1 MTTQKRDY
9 YEVLGV
15 SKGASDEEIK
25 KAFRKLAL
33 EFHPDRNKAEGAVE
47 KFKEVNEAY
56 QVLTDSEKRANY
68 DRFGHAG
75 VGQNGAQGFDGFDN
89 FGGFGD
95 ILEAFFGGGTGTR
108 SRSRASNARRGSDL
122 QASLN
127 LEFEEAV
134 FGSERELEIRRTEV
148 CSKCRGD
155 RSEPGSQA
163 VACPN
168 CGGSGEIRRGSQSI
182 FGQFVQVSACNKC
195 QGEGKVISDPC
206 KQCKGRGTEN
216 RRRKLAVSV
225 PAGIESGTQIRLNGE
240 GEPGSGGGPSGNFY
254 VSVRVKPHKLF
265 RRDGYDIVHPQVINV
280 ADAALGTTL
289 KVPTLD
295 GEADVEVPA
304 GTQTGDVIRLKGDGV
319 PHLGREN
326 QRGDHLITM
335 VVQTPRRLDE
345 NPRRLLQELSESLG
359 ESESDEDDDK
369 GWFDKFKD
377 SLGGTE

>member
-15 SKGASDEEIK
+15 SKGASEEQIK

-56 QVLTDSEKRANY
+56 QVLTDSEKRSNY

-95 ILEAFFGGGTGTR
+95 IFDTFFGGGSGTQ

-122 QASLN
+122 QYSVN
-127 LEFEEAV
+127 VEFEEAA
-134 FGSERELEIRRTEV
+134 FGAEREQEVRRTEV
-148 CSKCRGD
+148 CRKCQGD

-163 VACPN
+163 IACPN

-195 QGEGKVISDPC
+195 LGEGKVISDPC
-206 KQCKGRGTEN
+206 LQCKGRGTEV
-216 RRRKLAVSV
+216 RRRKLAVSI
-225 PAGIESGTQIRLNGE
+225 PAGIESGTQIRLTGE
-240 GEPGSGGGPSGNFY
+240 GEPGMNGGPPGDLY

-280 ADAALGTTL
+280 AAAALGTTL

-295 GEADVEVPA
+295 GEADVEVPP
-304 GTQTGDVIRLKGDGV
+304 GTQTGDVIRLRGDGV
-319 PHLGREN
+319 PYLGREN

-345 NPRRLLQELSESLG
+345 NQRRLLQELSESLG
-359 ESESDEDDDK
+359 DSGSVDDDDK

-377 SLGGTE
+377 SIGGTE

>member
-9 YEVLGV
+9 YEVLGI
-15 SKGASDEEIK
+15 SKGASEEQIK

-56 QVLTDSEKRANY
+56 QVLTDSEKRSNY

-95 ILEAFFGGGTGTR
+95 IFEAFFGGGSGTQ
-108 SRSRASNARRGSDL
+108 SRSRPSSARRGSDL
-122 QASLN
+122 QYSVN
-127 LEFEEAV
+127 VEFEEAA
-134 FGSERELEIRRTEV
+134 FGAEREQEVRRTEV
-148 CSKCRGD
+148 CRKCQGD

-195 QGEGKVISDPC
+195 QGEGKVVSDPC
-206 KQCKGRGTEN
+206 LQCKGRGTEV
-216 RRRKLAVSV
+216 RKRKLAVSI
-225 PAGIESGTQIRLNGE
+225 PAGIESGTQIRLTGE
-240 GEPGSGGGPSGNFY
+240 GEPGMNGGPPGDLY

-280 ADAALGTTL
+280 AAAALGTTL

-295 GEADVEVPA
+295 GEADVEVPP

-319 PHLGREN
+319 PYLGREN

-335 VVQTPRRLDE
+335 VVQTPRRLDA
-345 NPRRLLQELSESLG
+345 NQRRLLQELSESLG
-359 ESESDEDDDK
+359 DSGTVDEDDK

-377 SLGGTE
+377 SIGGTE

>member
-15 SKGASDEEIK
+15 SKGASDEAIK

-75 VGQNGAQGFDGFDN
+75 VGQNGTQGFDGFDN

-95 ILEAFFGGGTGTR
+95 IFEAFFGGGTGTR
-108 SRSRASNARRGSDL
+108 SRSRANSARRGADL
-122 QASLN
+122 QSSLI

-134 FGSERELEIRRTEV
+134 FGSERELEVRRTEV

-155 RSEPGSQA
+155 RSEPGSQV

-182 FGQFVQVSACNKC
+182 FGQFIQVSACNKC

-206 KQCKGRGTEN
+206 TQCKGRGTEN
-216 RRRKLAVSV
+216 RRRKLAVSI

-240 GEPGSGGGPSGNFY
+240 GEPGSNGGPSGNFY

-304 GTQTGDVIRLKGDGV
+304 GTQTGDIIRLKGDGI

-326 QRGDHLITM
+326 LRGDHLITM
-335 VVQTPRRLDE
+335 VVQTPRRLDDHQ
-345 NPRRLLQELSESLG
+345 RRLLQELSESLG
-359 ESESDEDDDK
+359 GSASEEGDDK

>member
-95 ILEAFFGGGTGTR
+95 IFEAFFGGGTGTR

-345 NPRRLLQELSESLG
+345 NQRRLLQELSESLG

>member
-15 SKGASDEEIK
+15 SKGASEEQIK

-33 EFHPDRNKAEGAVE
+33 EFHPDRNKTEGAVE

-56 QVLTDSEKRANY
+56 QVLTDSEKRSNY

-95 ILEAFFGGGTGTR
+95 IFDTFFGGGSGTQ

-122 QASLN
+122 QYSVN
-127 LEFEEAV
+127 VEFEEAA
-134 FGSERELEIRRTEV
+134 FGAEREQEVRRTEV
-148 CSKCRGD
+148 CRKCQGD

-195 QGEGKVISDPC
+195 LGEGKVVSAPC
-206 KQCKGRGTEN
+206 LQCKGRGTEV
-216 RRRKLAVSV
+216 RRRKLAVSI
-225 PAGIESGTQIRLNGE
+225 PAGIESGTQIRLTGE
-240 GEPGSGGGPSGNFY
+240 GEPGMNGGPPGDLY

-280 ADAALGTTL
+280 AAAALGTTL

-295 GEADVEVPA
+295 GEADVEVPP
-304 GTQTGDVIRLKGDGV
+304 GTQTGDVIRLRGDGV
-319 PHLGREN
+319 PYLGREN

-345 NPRRLLQELSESLG
+345 NQRRLLQELSESLG
-359 ESESDEDDDK
+359 DSVSVDDDDK

-377 SLGGTE
+377 SIGGTE

>member
-15 SKGASDEEIK
+15 SKGASEEQIK

-56 QVLTDSEKRANY
+56 QVLTDSEKRSNY

-95 ILEAFFGGGTGTR
+95 IFDTFFGGGSGTQ

-122 QASLN
+122 QYSVN
-127 LEFEEAV
+127 VEFEQAA
-134 FGSERELEIRRTEV
+134 FGAEREQEVRRTEV
-148 CSKCRGD
+148 CRKCQGD

-163 VACPN
+163 IACPN

-195 QGEGKVISDPC
+195 LGEGKVISDPC
-206 KQCKGRGTEN
+206 LQCKGRGTEV
-216 RRRKLAVSV
+216 RRRKLAVSI
-225 PAGIESGTQIRLNGE
+225 PAGIESGTQIRLTGE
-240 GEPGSGGGPSGNFY
+240 GEPGMNGGPPGDLY

-280 ADAALGTTL
+280 AAAALGTTL

-295 GEADVEVPA
+295 GEADVEVPP
-304 GTQTGDVIRLKGDGV
+304 GTQTGDVIRLRGDGV
-319 PHLGREN
+319 PYLGREN

-345 NPRRLLQELSESLG
+345 NQRRLLQELSESLG
-359 ESESDEDDDK
+359 DSGSVDDDDK

-377 SLGGTE
+377 SIGGTE

>member
-15 SKGASDEEIK
+15 SKGASVEEIK

-33 EFHPDRNKAEGAVE
+33 EFHPDRNKADGAVE

-95 ILEAFFGGGTGTR
+95 IFEAFFGGGTDTR
-108 SRSRASNARRGSDL
+108 SRSRPNNARRGADL

-134 FGSERELEIRRTEV
+134 FGSERELEVRRTEV

-195 QGEGKVISDPC
+195 QGEGKVVSDPC
-206 KQCKGRGTEN
+206 TQCKGRGTEN

-240 GEPGSGGGPSGNFY
+240 GEPGANGGPSGNFY

-304 GTQTGDVIRLKGDGV
+304 GTQTGDIIRLKGDGV
-319 PHLGREN
+319 PHLGRETL
-326 QRGDHLITM
+326 RGDHLITM

-345 NPRRLLQELSESLG
+345 HQRRLLQELSESLG
-359 ESESDEDDDK
+359 ENSSEEGDDK
-369 GWFDKFKD
+369 GWFDKFKN

>member
-15 SKGASDEEIK
+15 PKGASEEQIK

-56 QVLTDSEKRANY
+56 QVLTDSEKRSNY

-95 ILEAFFGGGTGTR
+95 IFEAFFGGGSGTQ

-122 QASLN
+122 QYSVN
-127 LEFEEAV
+127 VEFEEAA
-134 FGSERELEIRRTEV
+134 FGAECQQEVRRTEV
-148 CSKCRGD
+148 CRKCQGD
-155 RSEPGSQA
+155 RTEPGSQA

-195 QGEGKVISDPC
+195 QGEGKVVRDPC
-206 KQCKGRGTEN
+206 MQCKGRGTEV
-216 RRRKLAVSV
+216 RRRKLAVSI
-225 PAGIESGTQIRLNGE
+225 PAGIESGTQIRLTGE
-240 GEPGSGGGPSGNFY
+240 GEPGTSGGPPGDLY

-280 ADAALGTTL
+280 AAAALGTTL

-295 GEADVEVPA
+295 GEADVEVPP

-319 PHLGREN
+319 PYLGREN

-345 NPRRLLQELSESLG
+345 NQRRLLQELSDSLG
-359 ESESDEDDDK
+359 GSASVDGDDK

-377 SLGGTE
+377 SIGGTE

>member
-95 ILEAFFGGGTGTR
+95 IFEAFFGGGTGAR
-108 SRSRASNARRGSDL
+108 SQSRASNARRGADL

-127 LEFEEAV
+127 MEFEEAV
-134 FGSERELEIRRTEV
+134 FGTERELEVRRTEV

-195 QGEGKVISDPC
+195 QGEGKVISHPC
-206 KQCKGRGTEN
+206 TQCKGRGTES

-240 GEPGSGGGPSGNFY
+240 GEPGSNGGPSGNFY
-254 VSVRVKPHKLF
+254 VSIRVKPHKLF
-265 RRDGYDIVHPQVINV
+265 RRDSYDIVHPQVINV

-295 GEADVEVPA
+295 GEADVEIPP
-304 GTQTGDVIRLKGDGV
+304 GTQTGDIIRLKGDGV

-326 QRGDHLITM
+326 LRGDHLITM

-345 NPRRLLQELSESLG
+345 HQRRLLQELSESLG
-359 ESESDEDDDK
+359 ESESDEEDDK

>member
-15 SKGASDEEIK
+15 SKGASEEQIK

-33 EFHPDRNKAEGAVE
+33 EFHPDRNKTEGAVE

-56 QVLTDSEKRANY
+56 QVLTDSEKRSNY

-95 ILEAFFGGGTGTR
+95 IFDTFFGGGSGTQ

-122 QASLN
+122 QYSVN
-127 LEFEEAV
+127 VEFEEAA
-134 FGSERELEIRRTEV
+134 FGAEREQEVRRTEV
-148 CSKCRGD
+148 CRKCQGD

-195 QGEGKVISDPC
+195 LGEGKVVSAPC
-206 KQCKGRGTEN
+206 LQCKGRGTEV
-216 RRRKLAVSV
+216 RRRKLAVSI
-225 PAGIESGTQIRLNGE
+225 PAGIESGTQIRLTGE
-240 GEPGSGGGPSGNFY
+240 GEPGMNGGPPGDLY

-280 ADAALGTTL
+280 AAAALGTTL

-295 GEADVEVPA
+295 GEADVEVPP
-304 GTQTGDVIRLKGDGV
+304 GTQTGDVIRLRGDGV
-319 PHLGREN
+319 PYLGREN
-326 QRGDHLITM
+326 QRGDQLITM

-345 NPRRLLQELSESLG
+345 NQRRLLQELSESLG
-359 ESESDEDDDK
+359 DSVSVDDDDK

-377 SLGGTE
+377 SIGGTE

>member
-9 YEVLGV
+9 YEVLGI
-15 SKGASDEEIK
+15 SKGASDEQIK

-33 EFHPDRNKAEGAVE
+33 EFHPDRNKADGAVE

-56 QVLTDSEKRANY
+56 QVLTDSEKRSDY

-95 ILEAFFGGGTGTR
+95 IFEAFFGGGSGTQ
-108 SRSRASNARRGSDL
+108 SQSRASSARRGSDL
-122 QASLN
+122 QYSVN
-127 LEFEEAV
+127 VEFEEAA
-134 FGSERELEIRRTEV
+134 FGAEREQEVRRTEV

-155 RSEPGSQA
+155 RSEPESQA

-206 KQCKGRGTEN
+206 TQCKGRGTEV
-216 RRRKLAVSV
+216 RRRKLAVSI
-225 PAGIESGTQIRLNGE
+225 PAGIESGTQIRLTGE
-240 GEPGSGGGPSGNFY
+240 GEPGINGGPPGDLY

-265 RRDGYDIVHPQVINV
+265 RRDGYDIVHPQAINV

-295 GEADVEVPA
+295 GEADVEVPP
-304 GTQTGDVIRLKGDGV
+304 GTQTGDIIKLKGDGV
-319 PHLGREN
+319 PYLGREN

-345 NPRRLLQELSESLG
+345 NQRRLLQELSESLG
-359 ESESDEDDDK
+359 ESASMDDDDK

-377 SLGGTE
+377 SIGGPE

>member
-15 SKGASDEEIK
+15 SKGASDEQLK

-47 KFKEVNEAY
+47 KFKEINEAY
-56 QVLTDSEKRANY
+56 QVLTDSEKRSNY

-95 ILEAFFGGGTGTR
+95 IFEAFFGGGSGTQ
-108 SRSRASNARRGSDL
+108 SRSRASSARRGSDL
-122 QASLN
+122 QYSVN
-127 LEFEEAV
+127 VEFEEAA
-134 FGSERELEIRRTEV
+134 FGAEHEQEVRRTEV

-155 RSEPGSQA
+155 RSEPESQA

-206 KQCKGRGTEN
+206 IQCKGRGTEV
-216 RRRKLAVSV
+216 RRRKLAVSI
-225 PAGIESGTQIRLNGE
+225 PAGIESGTQIRLTGE
-240 GEPGSGGGPSGNFY
+240 GEPGTNGGHPGDLY

-295 GEADVEVPA
+295 GEADVEVPP
-304 GTQTGDVIRLKGDGV
+304 GTQTGDIIRLKDNGV
-319 PHLGREN
+319 PYLGREN
-326 QRGDHLITM
+326 QRGDQLITI

-345 NPRRLLQELSESLG
+345 NQRRLLQELSESLG
-359 ESESDEDDDK
+359 GSVSVDADDK

-377 SLGGTE
+377 SMGSSE

>member
-33 EFHPDRNKAEGAVE
+33 EYHPDRNKAEGAVE

-95 ILEAFFGGGTGTR
+95 IFEAFFGGGTGTR
-108 SRSRASNARRGSDL
+108 SRSRANNARRGADL

-134 FGSERELEIRRTEV
+134 FGSERELEVRRTEV

-195 QGEGKVISDPC
+195 QGEGKVISHPC
-206 KQCKGRGTEN
+206 TQCKGRGTEN

-240 GEPGSGGGPSGNFY
+240 GEPGSAGGPSGNFY

-280 ADAALGTTL
+280 AAAALGTTL

-304 GTQTGDVIRLKGDGV
+304 GTQTGDIIRLKGDGV

-345 NPRRLLQELSESLG
+345 HQRRLLQELSESLG
-359 ESESDEDDDK
+359 ESGSEEGDDK

>member
-15 SKGASDEEIK
+15 SKGASEEQIK

-56 QVLTDSEKRANY
+56 QVLTDSEKRSNY

-95 ILEAFFGGGTGTR
+95 IFDTFFGGGSGTQ

-122 QASLN
+122 QYSIN
-127 LEFEEAV
+127 VEFEEAA
-134 FGSERELEIRRTEV
+134 FGAEREQEVRRTEV
-148 CSKCRGD
+148 CRKCQGD

-163 VACPN
+163 IACPN

-195 QGEGKVISDPC
+195 LGEGKVISDPC
-206 KQCKGRGTEN
+206 LQCKGRGTEV
-216 RRRKLAVSV
+216 RRRKLAVSI
-225 PAGIESGTQIRLNGE
+225 PAGIESGTQIRLTGE
-240 GEPGSGGGPSGNFY
+240 GEPGMNGGPPGDLY

-280 ADAALGTTL
+280 AAAALGTTL

-295 GEADVEVPA
+295 GEADVEVPP
-304 GTQTGDVIRLKGDGV
+304 GTQTGDVIRLRGDGV
-319 PHLGREN
+319 PYLGREN

-345 NPRRLLQELSESLG
+345 NQRRLLQELSESLG
-359 ESESDEDDDK
+359 DSGSVDDDDK

-377 SLGGTE
+377 SIGGTE